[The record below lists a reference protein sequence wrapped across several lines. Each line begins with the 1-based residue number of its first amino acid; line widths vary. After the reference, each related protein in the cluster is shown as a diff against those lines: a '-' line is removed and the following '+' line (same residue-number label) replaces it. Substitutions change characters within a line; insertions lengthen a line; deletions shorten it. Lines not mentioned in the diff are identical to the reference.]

1 MTPQNQRLPEEVY
14 VRRRVAAV
22 VGLLIVVALVVWGL
36 VALASGDGEEG
47 EQTPPA
53 ETTQAAQAEETTES
67 AESETS
73 PETSESKSSEA
84 ESSGAESSEAES
96 ESETTGTTTSAA
108 GEGKQD
114 CTLADLEIRVSSD
127 RPSYGADASPT
138 FYMQV
143 RNPTEA
149 DCDIDLSEN
158 TMRFEVYDLASNRRI
173 WSDVDC
179 NAPIGTGEETFSA
192 GEERN
197 FQAVWSR
204 TTSAPD
210 RCSNRQLVPAGSFFL
225 HGVIGQNASNSY
237 TFNLG

>member
-36 VALASGDGEEG
+36 VALASGDGEER

-96 ESETTGTTTSAA
+96 ESETTGTTSAA